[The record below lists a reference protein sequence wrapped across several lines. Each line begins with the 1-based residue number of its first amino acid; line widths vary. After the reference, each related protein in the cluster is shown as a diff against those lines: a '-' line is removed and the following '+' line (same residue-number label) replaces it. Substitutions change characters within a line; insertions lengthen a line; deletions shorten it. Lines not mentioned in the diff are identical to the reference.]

1 VGPAEHHRR
10 ETDRF
15 GKLVAGTRDWDV
27 PSPVPEWTARDVVR
41 HLLDWFPPFLREASG
56 VMLAAGPSV
65 DDDPVAAWWTRA
77 DEIQAL
83 LDAPSPPRFEHP
95 RIGAMPFGDAID
107 RFYTGDVFLHSWD
120 LARATGQ
127 DDTLDPETCAAMLAA
142 MEPMEDVMRS
152 SGHYGPR
159 VDVPEDASV
168 QTRLIA
174 FIGRNPYW
182 TPRT

>member
-1 VGPAEHHRR
+1 MDPADRHRR
-10 ETDRF
+10 VAARF
-15 GKLVAGTRDWDV
+15 EELMAGTTNWDA
-27 PSPVPEWTARDVVR
+27 PSPVPEWNARDVVR
-41 HLLDWFPPFLREASG
+41 HLLEWFPPFLQDASD
-56 VMLAAGPSV
+56 VTLAAETSV
-65 DDDPVAAWWTRA
+65 DDDPVAAWRTRS

-95 RIGAMPFGDAID
+95 RIGAMPFGEAID

-127 DDTLDPETCAAMLAA
+127 DDTLDPETCAAMLAG
-142 MEPMEDVMRS
+142 MEPMEEVMRS

-159 VDVPEDASV
+159 FVVPADADV

-182 TPRT
+182 SS